1 MTRPI
6 RLLINSAAMTHNLGR
21 VRDLLRQTCS
31 DAAEHTNQ
39 TPVAADARSAT
50 SVLSRSDASN
60 LPQAVPRVWAV
71 IKADAYGHGIET
83 AVSAFSAADGL
94 AMLDFEEA
102 IRSRNAGWTKPIL
115 MLEGVFDQDDLQICE
130 QYDLCPVVHEQGQI
144 NMIRA
149 RRFGRP
155 VNVYLKL
162 DTGMHRLG
170 FAPEQYRQAFEALVA
185 LQGAGKI
192 ASIGHMTHFACADE
206 PDGIDAP
213 LAIFNEMVDGLPGS
227 RCVANSAAVL
237 AHTRKIVRA
246 DRTDSLHVSTAGAR
260 SQQGVVGV
268 AGVAGLMDS
277 ARFEERW
284 VRPGICLYGASPL
297 ADRPANQ
304 LGLRASMTLV
314 SRVLSVRVV
323 RAGEGIGYSYLYRA
337 PQDMRV
343 AVVACGYADGY
354 PRHAPSGTPIVV
366 NGQRATLAGRVSMDM
381 LTVDVSNLPRV
392 DVGDEVILWGEG
404 GPAIDEVA
412 QASETIGYE
421 LLTAVTPRVP
431 RVFV

>member
-6 RLLINSAAMTHNLGR
+6 RLLINPAAMTHNLGR
-21 VRDLLRQTCS
+21 VRDLLRQASS
-31 DAAEHTNQ
+31 DFPST
-39 TPVAADARSAT
+39 
-50 SVLSRSDASN
+50 
-60 LPQAVPRVWAV
+60 PRVWAV

-83 AVSAFSAADGL
+83 AVGAFATADGL

-102 IRSRNAGWTKPIL
+102 IRSRKAGWTKPIL
-115 MLEGVFDQDDLQICE
+115 MLEGVFDQADLQACE
-130 QYDLCPVVHEQGQI
+130 RYDLCPVVHEQGQI
-144 NMIRA
+144 DMIDA
-149 RRFGRP
+149 HRFDRSIH
-155 VNVYLKL
+155 VYLKL

-170 FAPEQYRQAFEALVA
+170 FPPERYRQAFDVLCG
-185 LQGAGKI
+185 LQADGKL

-206 PDGIDAP
+206 PDGIDVP
-213 LAIFNEMVDGLPGS
+213 LEVFNGVVQGLPGL

-237 AHTRKIVRA
+237 AHTRKMIEMV
-246 DRTDSLHVSTAGAR
+246 DSGA
-260 SQQGVVGV
+260 V
-268 AGVAGLMDS
+268 AGEGRVLSVPPGGTAS
-277 ARFEERW
+277 PASW

-297 ADRPANQ
+297 VDRPANQ
-304 LGLRASMTLV
+304 LGLQASMTLV

-337 PQDMRV
+337 RQDMRV

-381 LTVDVSNLPRV
+381 LTVDVSHLPRV

-404 GPAIDEVA
+404 GPSIDEVA